1 MEGAKHTDYAA
12 QPSGGTTAAAQ
23 RPDGP
28 RSTGYDP
35 QSSGQQV
42 SRSHT
47 GKKTEVDRPAE
58 FPFREKQTMANESD
72 TTSASDW
79 APQAP
84 PPMHLPATNLPFL
97 PETTPET
104 RHIKGTTSKPYNVP
118 LTPMQASI
126 SYSLS
131 RVLSLPRFAA
141 FLDTPQGFA
150 QFSAY
155 LSSVAPQ
162 GRSLAELELWKDTR
176 VLKDMLQQAGRG
188 AAAINEVYFRHPHDD
203 LVPDLPPNVKRK
215 YISTLRNARG
225 GALGLDE
232 ASKHL
237 LESLYRKEFVGF
249 IKSRLVRHTKEQL
262 AKYHLPQEDRGG
274 IGSAFLLTNPRL
286 PDDPIVL
293 VSPGFE
299 ELTGYSTNQ
308 IIGRNCRFLQGKAT
322 APEAVNSIR
331 SQLEHTDEVLQL
343 VLNYRSSGAP
353 FLNLLYILPLRDREG
368 NIAYFLGA
376 QVDQTRALTTGT
388 DLSLILPEDQ
398 DLRADMTSF
407 SPAVQVEAQDVAKRP
422 VPPTKEALDE
432 EIPLPE
438 GEGDEEKD
446 RYEQRGGDGGGRA
459 TSVVQEVKEDVGLS
473 IRKLLPCF
481 GKKREA
487 RERRE
492 GGEEGTHDQQDE
504 TTTASEPRA
513 STEEGQLVPP
523 LQKESRKVSLEQR
536 MLDIQVTYERVS
548 IVKRT
553 THEILFTSAGFLRSL
568 GLPGTTRQ
576 EVDRS
581 PLVFH
586 NLLDLIVAPSAPN
599 ASSTATKELRE
610 SVKAA
615 FEQAKTMNLICGFLY
630 KPEYVS
636 TFAIIVST
644 SSRTL
649 FNSGPQ
655 APVATGRLHLSPLLD
670 MYRECV
676 AMVAV
681 LG

>member
-1 MEGAKHTDYAA
+1 MEGSKQADDSV
-12 QPSGGTTAAAQ
+12 QPSDVASSASQ
-23 RPDGP
+23 PPDGP
-28 RSTGYDP
+28 HKPVYDV
-35 QSSGQQV
+35 QTGQQQG

-47 GKKTEVDRPAE
+47 GKTE
-58 FPFREKQTMANESD
+58 FPFRNKSMKNEDEK
-72 TTSASDW
+72 TSAADW

-84 PPMHLPATNLPFL
+84 PPTHLPATNLPFL

-104 RHIKGTTSKPYNVP
+104 RRVKGTTSRPYNLP
-118 LTPMQASI
+118 LTPMQASL

-141 FLDTPQGFA
+141 FLDTPQGYA

-155 LSSVAPQ
+155 LSSLAPQ

-188 AAAINEVYFRHPHDD
+188 ATAINEVYFRHPHDD
-203 LVPDLPPNVKRK
+203 LVPDLPPDVKRK
-215 YISTLRNARG
+215 YISKLRDARG
-225 GALGLDE
+225 SALGLDE

-237 LESLYRKEFVGF
+237 LESLYRKEFIGF
-249 IKSRLVRHTKEQL
+249 IKSRLVRHTKAQL
-262 AKYHLPQEDRGG
+262 AKYHLPPEDRGG

-308 IIGRNCRFLQGKAT
+308 IIGRNCRFLQGKTT
-322 APEAVNSIR
+322 APEAVNGIR
-331 SQLEHTDEVLQL
+331 NQLEHNDEVLQL
-343 VLNYRSSGAP
+343 VLNFRSSGAP
-353 FLNLLYILPLRDREG
+353 FFNLLYIRPLRDREG

-388 DLSLILPEDQ
+388 DLSLILPGDQ
-398 DLRADMTSF
+398 DLHADMSSF

-422 VPPTKEALDE
+422 IPPTKEALDE

-438 GEGDEEKD
+438 GEDVVENG
-446 RYEQRGGDGGGRA
+446 RGQQRGGGGGARA
-459 TSVVQEVKEDVGLS
+459 TAVVQEVKEDVGLS
-473 IRKLLPCF
+473 IRKLFPCF
-481 GKKREA
+481 GGKKRVEG
-487 RERRE
+487 E
-492 GGEEGTHDQQDE
+492 GGEEREGDRYEEQVGSRTD
-504 TTTASEPRA
+504 SEPRV
-513 STEEGQLVPP
+513 SSEKEPLVPP

-536 MLDIQVTYERVS
+536 MLDMQVTYERVA

-599 ASSTATKELRE
+599 ASSTATKELRD
-610 SVKAA
+610 SVKTA
-615 FEQAKTMNLICGFLY
+615 FEQAKTTNLVCRILY
-630 KPEYVS
+630 KPELLLTS
-636 TFAIIVST
+636 TIVA
-644 SSRTL
+644 SR
-649 FNSGPQ
+649 S
-655 APVATGRLHLSPLLD
+655 
-670 MYRECV
+670 
-676 AMVAV
+676 
-681 LG
+681 

>member
-47 GKKTEVDRPAE
+47 GKKTE

-630 KPEYVS
+630 KPD
-636 TFAIIVST
+636 
-644 SSRTL
+644 
-649 FNSGPQ
+649 GPQ